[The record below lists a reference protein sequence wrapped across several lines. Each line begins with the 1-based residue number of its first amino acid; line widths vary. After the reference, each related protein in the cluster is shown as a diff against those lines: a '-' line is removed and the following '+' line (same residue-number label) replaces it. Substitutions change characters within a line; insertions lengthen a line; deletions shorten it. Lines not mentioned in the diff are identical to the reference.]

1 MVTLLYIVIVVV
13 VGIKYLLLVLINP
26 LILQAGLQIRML
38 LNSGLVSVQILLL
51 HLIVSGL

>member
-13 VGIKYLLLVLINP
+13 VGIKCLLLVLINL
-26 LILQAGLQIRML
+26 LILQVGLQIHML